1 MNLDF
6 KTLFFTFGLICMV
19 MALTLLF
26 SFYKKAKKKEMIL
39 FVIILSLH
47 SISTVLIGLRE
58 KIPDLI
64 SITLAQ
70 IMLITAFSIYY
81 QAICRIFKFPVNKWL
96 AFLPYLILP
105 FSGNPEMPYI
115 YRTLLV
121 NSVYAFQHII
131 IIYILISAFKTKKT
145 RAVFILLMC
154 NTIAAFSFF
163 FRSFTAVFFSEFHS
177 SLAEMNFI
185 QTVTFIMLFVS
196 IIFLII
202 GILLLYLELEEE
214 EIIQVNLLLKD
225 QNLIL
230 QKKEKILYDNTL
242 ELKKVR
248 NKALDANIA
257 KSSFVANITHEIRTP
272 MNSILGFCELLNYK
286 ITDPQHKH
294 FLNAITVNGKI
305 LMSLFNNILDF
316 SRLDSGGD
324 EVINKPV
331 EIKKLIKEMDVFF
344 SESIKEKNIEFLID
358 VDDAMPEILETDPI
372 KIRQILFNLI
382 SNAVKFTDE
391 GKISLIAKSYPAE
404 DKNSVTLELAVKDT
418 GKGIDEKDQSLIFE
432 PFIQIKEQKKTN
444 HRGTGLGLTIIKKII
459 SLMNGSIS
467 LESSVNKGSF
477 FIVSIPDIRIN
488 KPN

>member
-26 SFYKKAKKKEMIL
+26 SFYKKAKKREMIL
-39 FVIILSLH
+39 FVIILALH
-47 SISTVLIGLRE
+47 SLSTILIGLRG

-64 SITLAQ
+64 SITLSQ
-70 IMLITAFSIYY
+70 ILLITAFSVYY
-81 QAICRIFKFPVNKWL
+81 QAICRIFKLPINKWL

-115 YRTLLV
+115 YRTIMV
-121 NSVYAFQHII
+121 NTIYSFQHII
-131 IIYILISAFKTKKT
+131 ILYILSGVFKTKKT
-145 RAVFILLMC
+145 RAVFILLVC
-154 NTIAAFSFF
+154 NSIAAFSFF
-163 FRSFTAVFFSEFHS
+163 LRSFTAIFFKEYHNT
-177 SLAEMNFI
+177 LADMNLI
-185 QTVTFIMLFVS
+185 QTTTFIMLFVS
-196 IIFLII
+196 VIFLII

-214 EIIQVNLLLKD
+214 EIIQVNMLLKD

-248 NKALDANIA
+248 DKALDANIA

-286 ITDPQHKH
+286 ITDPSHKH
-294 FLNAITVNGKI
+294 FLDAISVNGKI
-305 LMSLFNNILDF
+305 LMSLFDNILDF

-331 EIKKLIKEMDVFF
+331 EIKKLISEMKVFF
-344 SESIKEKNIEFLID
+344 AESTDEKNIEFSIA
-358 VDDAMPEILETDPI
+358 VDEAIPEIIETDPV
-372 KIRQILFNLI
+372 KIRQILYNLI

-391 GKISLIAKSYPAE
+391 GRISLIAKSYPAE
-404 DKNSVTLELAVKDT
+404 DKKSVTLELTVKDT
-418 GKGIDEKDQSLIFE
+418 GKGIDEKDQLIIFE
-432 PFIQIKEQKKTN
+432 PFIQIKEHKKTN
-444 HRGTGLGLTIIKKII
+444 HRGTGLGLTIIKRII

-467 LESSVNKGSF
+467 LESSLNKGSK
-477 FIVSIPDIRIN
+477 FIVSIPDIRII
-488 KPN
+488 KPD